1 MPHPANPG
9 VLDAGWERPGRFLSV
24 RPFPRTA
31 RRARNASIIAPRKL
45 HWLCSGHDGAS
56 NMTVPTTK
64 GGARRAGLL
73 AIALIALAAAGCGS
87 SAAGSASGTG
97 PPGANTDIPAGTADV
112 AYAASLTFLNEKIV
126 GPAFEQADLLKYSG
140 RAGPSD
146 GLSKEIAS
154 GEITPDA
161 FESVGGDPIAAL
173 EPTFTKWYVQYATTS
188 IVLAYNPAG
197 KYAGQ
202 FKAIADGREP
212 VRDLFSILRRP
223 GFRLGRTD
231 PNLDPQG
238 RAFIYMLQLAQM
250 KYHLPTDTVTKILGS
265 PLASATASETFDEAA
280 LEPRLQAGQLDAASA
295 YQSQATQLHLHYI
308 KLPAAINLG
317 SAALAGQY
325 GKASITIAGNV
336 TKHGSPL
343 TVDITTIKN
352 SAAGARFVSYVLSPA
367 GLALHK
373 QGGYTLLKPRLFG
386 AASAVPASVQNELGG

>member
-1 MPHPANPG
+1 
-9 VLDAGWERPGRFLSV
+9 
-24 RPFPRTA
+24 
-31 RRARNASIIAPRKL
+31 
-45 HWLCSGHDGAS
+45 
-56 NMTVPTTK
+56 MTVPTTK

-97 PPGANTDIPAGTADV
+97 PAAPSGANTDIPAGTADV

-250 KYHLPTDTVTKILGS
+250 KYHLPNDTVTKILGGA
-265 PLASATASETFDEAA
+265 LASPKSTQIFEEAA
-280 LEPRLQAGQLDAASA
+280 LDSRLQAGQVDAASA
-295 YQSQATQLHLHYI
+295 YLSQAKQLHLHYI
-308 KLPAAINLG
+308 SLPPDINLG
-317 SAALAGQY
+317 DASFADNYA
-325 GKASITIAGNV
+325 KASITITDSSGKD
-336 TKHGSPL
+336 TKTGSPL
-343 TVDITTIKN
+343 TLVITTISGAKDA
-352 SAAGARFVSYVLSPA
+352 AAGNAFVAYVLSPA
-367 GLALHK
+367 GRSLYAK
-373 QGGYTLLKPRLFG
+373 QGGYTLLKPTLTG
-386 AASAVPASVQNELGG
+386 PASAVPAAGLPARR